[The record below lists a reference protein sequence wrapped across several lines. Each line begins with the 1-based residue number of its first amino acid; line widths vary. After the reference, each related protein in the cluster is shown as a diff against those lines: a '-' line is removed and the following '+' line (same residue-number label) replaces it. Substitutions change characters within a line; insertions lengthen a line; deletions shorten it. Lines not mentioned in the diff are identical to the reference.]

1 MENIFLSLLNMSIT
15 ASWIALAVIVLR
27 LILKKAPKWIM
38 GVLWG
43 FVALRLICPFSFES
57 VFSLIPSTETVP
69 QEILTSNNPTIN
81 SGLGFVNQAIN
92 PVISGSLSP
101 NASESVNPMQ
111 LVVFIASIIWIAGI
125 IAMISY
131 TLISYLR
138 IHKKVCEAVNTDGG
152 YWICDRISTP
162 FILGVFRPKIYLPS
176 AMDEASHSYVLAHEK
191 AHLKRKDYLW
201 KPIGFLL
208 LTIYWFNPI
217 LWIVYIL
224 LCRDI
229 ELACDEKVI
238 KQMGIGIKKPYS
250 DALINCSVPRR
261 MIAVCPLAFGEV
273 AVKERVKSVLNYKK
287 PAFWI
292 IIVAVVA
299 CVVAAVCLLTSPIST
314 KIDDDLTVFLD
325 NTIVNQNSGD
335 KTGDNFITE
344 DYKILGTKKSGTETT
359 VYLWVLYQEWTF
371 DGELKEDSGSHI
383 PTVITVNK
391 KGNTD
396 GDSYELVEYWIPR
409 DGSYYADD
417 IKAKFPIT
425 LWSKALDP
433 GWCIEEQQA
442 NCLKNAQEYYGISTS
457 TVGGVDGPTDVITQ
471 STSTFDATVLEING
485 KSIFVQPVEGSN
497 ELKSADKISFSLDKL
512 DSGDLPEIKVGD
524 KIRIT
529 YDGTIAESYPAQ
541 LFNIYAVYG
550 IDDSGEIIYLYGFPS
565 ENSQR
570 YTFNSSVESV
580 VKPNIVLSNGGN
592 RFQFTYSA
600 LSSYIAVGNYE
611 LTDNKLTL
619 KTDDGNN
626 TYVFNVKG
634 NTFVFDASKS
644 SEIPKY
650 AYSSGAKAE
659 CPVPDGA
666 IFE

>member
-1 MENIFLSLLNMSIT
+1 MENLFLNLLNMSIT
-15 ASWIALAVIVLR
+15 ASWIVLAVIVLR

-43 FVALRLICPFSFES
+43 FVALKLICPFSFES

-81 SGLGFVNQAIN
+81 SGLNFVNQAIN
-92 PVISGSLSP
+92 PVISGVFSP
-101 NASESVNPMQ
+101 NAGESVNPMQ
-111 LVVFIASIIWIAGI
+111 LVTFIASIVWIVGI
-125 IAMISY
+125 IVMLSY
-131 TLISYLR
+131 MLISYLH
-138 IHKKVCEAVNTDGG
+138 IHKKVREAVKTDNG
-152 YWICDRISTP
+152 YWICDHISSP
-162 FILGVFRPKIYLPS
+162 FILGVFRPKIYFPS
-176 AMDEASHSYVLAHEK
+176 AMDEADRSYVLAHEK

-217 LWIVYIL
+217 LWIAYIL

-238 KQMGIGIKKPYS
+238 EQMGIGIKKQYS

-261 MIAVCPLAFGEV
+261 MVAACPIAFGEV
-273 AVKERVKSVLNYKK
+273 AVKERVKNVLNYKK

-292 IIVAVVA
+292 IIVAVIA
-299 CVVAAVCLLTSPIST
+299 CAVAAVCLLTSPIST
-314 KIDDDLTVFLD
+314 KIDDTLAIFLD
-325 NTIVNQNSGD
+325 NIIVSQNSGD

-344 DYKILGTKKSGTETT
+344 DYKILGAKKSGTETT
-359 VYLWVLYQEWTF
+359 IYLWVLYQEWTF

-409 DGSYYADD
+409 DGSYYAED

-425 LWSKALDP
+425 LWSRALDSS
-433 GWCIEEQQA
+433 WCIEEQQA
-442 NCLKNAQEYYGISTS
+442 SCLKSAQEYYGISTS
-457 TVGGVDGPTDVITQ
+457 TVGGVDEPTDVITQ
-471 STSTFDATVLEING
+471 SMSTFDATVLEIND
-485 KSIFVQPVEGSN
+485 KSILVQPVEGSD
-497 ELKSADKISFSLDKL
+497 ELKSSDKISLSLYESDL
-512 DSGDLPEIKVGD
+512 GDLSEMKVGD
-524 KIRIT
+524 KVRIT
-529 YDGTIAESYPAQ
+529 YDGNIAETYPAQ
-541 LFNIYAVYG
+541 IFTVYAVYG
-550 IDDSGEIIYLYGFPS
+550 IDDNGEIIYLYGLPS

-580 VKPNIVLSNGGN
+580 VKPNIILSNSGN
-592 RFQFTYSA
+592 RFQFTYSV

-611 LTDNKLTL
+611 LTDDKLTL

-626 TYVFNVKG
+626 IYVFNVEG